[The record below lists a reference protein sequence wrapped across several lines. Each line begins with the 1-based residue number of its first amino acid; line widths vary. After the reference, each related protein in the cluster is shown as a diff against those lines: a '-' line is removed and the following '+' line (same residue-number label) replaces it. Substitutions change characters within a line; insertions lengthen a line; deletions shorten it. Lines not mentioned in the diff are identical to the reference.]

1 MTVQNSEGKYLQST
15 SDISFGDSA
24 PETPLFV
31 PVNGGLAINNL
42 PADTYTVSE
51 LIGTGGDDTSL
62 VDIDGYRYD
71 GNVVAYTVGSES
83 LETGIVSANSTTAAT
98 ITNHYTKLVDVT
110 VTKTLIDS
118 TSIGTKEFSFTATL
132 TEDEYDISDYLGT
145 IEEGQTTY
153 SFSLLPSND
162 NSENATVS
170 RVFTGIPVGAVLTV
184 TETVDPDYA
193 TTVSVRD
200 AAAASGAKGELT
212 VSDASNIIAFTN
224 TRKITDIVIKKEDNA
239 SHALPGAEFTLLSLD
254 TSSPTIVSTLRIGE
268 TIHADGVISM
278 EDVSEITVSNL
289 ASGNYRLVETH
300 APDGYVIL
308 TRGVDFSIDAS
319 SGTVTLIKESTET
332 VEGETVTV
340 YVPAETSDYPDASAN
355 GNAITVKNTPG
366 AALPNTGG
374 PGTNLIYLL
383 GFMLTG
389 LAGVGLV
396 MRKRRRD
403 AA

>member
-1 MTVQNSEGKYLQST
+1 
-15 SDISFGDSA
+15 
-24 PETPLFV
+24 
-31 PVNGGLAINNL
+31 
-42 PADTYTVSE
+42 
-51 LIGTGGDDTSL
+51 
-62 VDIDGYRYD
+62 
-71 GNVVAYTVGSES
+71 
-83 LETGIVSANSTTAAT
+83 
-98 ITNHYTKLVDVT
+98 
-110 VTKTLIDS
+110 
-118 TSIGTKEFSFTATL
+118 
-132 TEDEYDISDYLGT
+132 
-145 IEEGQTTY
+145 
-153 SFSLLPSND
+153 
-162 NSENATVS
+162 
-170 RVFTGIPVGAVLTV
+170 
-184 TETVDPDYA
+184 
-193 TTVSVRD
+193 
-200 AAAASGAKGELT
+200 
-212 VSDASNIIAFTN
+212 
-224 TRKITDIVIKKEDNA
+224 
-239 SHALPGAEFTLLSLD
+239 
-254 TSSPTIVSTLRIGE
+254 
-268 TIHADGVISM
+268 
-278 EDVSEITVSNL
+278 
-289 ASGNYRLVETH
+289 VETH